1 MAMMPRYPEEGSY
14 TSDTCSCSC
23 SSSSANSAVASSFFA
38 LARERAGDDDAL
50 DFTGAFIDLGDLCIP
65 EEFLDGEISHV
76 AVPPEE
82 LNCLRRDPHRRF
94 GCEQLRHA
102 GVERDI
108 LARIFASRRPM
119 RQRPRRFRA
128 CGHVGELELHRL
140 EVRDRLLELPALGAI
155 LDGKLQG
162 FPCNSHSL
170 SPNPQPPGIEAFHR
184 VDEPHPLLA
193 QHLTGGGAEIVQRD
207 APRVRC
213 PEPHLVFWLPRRV
226 ALGVLLPRE
235 TR

>member
-50 DFTGAFIDLGDLCIP
+50 DFTGAFIDLGNLCIP

-82 LNCLRRDPHRRF
+82 LNCLRCDPHRCF

-102 GVERDI
+102 GVQPDI
-108 LARIFASRRPM
+108 FARIFAGGRPM

-128 CGHVGELELHRL
+128 CGHIGELELHRL
-140 EVRDRLLELPALGAI
+140 EVRDPLPELPAIGAI
-155 LDGKLQG
+155 LECKLQG
-162 FPCNSHSL
+162 FTCNSDSL
-170 SPNPQPPGIEAFHR
+170 SPNPQPPSIEAFHR
-184 VDEPHPLLA
+184 VHEPHPLLA
-193 QHLTGGGAEIVQRD
+193 QHLIGGEREIVQPD
-207 APRVRC
+207 ARPVRC
-213 PEPHLVFWLPRRV
+213 P
-226 ALGVLLPRE
+226 
-235 TR
+235 